1 MLNKRINIA
10 IDGPAGAGKS
20 TITKMVSKKL
30 NCIYVDTG
38 AMYRAVALFFIENGI
53 ASDDEKRI
61 AKEIENIHVDIQF
74 EAGNQKVLL
83 NGKDVTE
90 GIRAERVGNWASE
103 ISKYT
108 VVREYLVK
116 MQREVAAKQDVVMD
130 GRDIGTVVL
139 PQANVK
145 IYLTASSKVRAMRR
159 YNELT
164 QKGVFCDIHDI
175 EQGIMER
182 DAQDMNREISP
193 LRQAKDAIL
202 IDSSNMTIDEVVE
215 KIVSLAGER

>member
-1 MLNKRINIA
+1 MLNKRLNIA

-20 TITKMVSKKL
+20 TIAKMVSKKL

-38 AMYRAVALFFIENGI
+38 AMYRTVALFLIENGI
-53 ASDDEKRI
+53 ANDDEKRI

-74 EAGNQKVLL
+74 EVGEQKVLL

-90 GIRAERVGNWASE
+90 EIRAERVGKWASE

-108 VVREYLVK
+108 LVREYLVK

-215 KIVSLAGER
+215 KIVSLARER

>member
-1 MLNKRINIA
+1 MLNKRLNIA

-20 TITKMVSKKL
+20 TIAKMVSKKL

-38 AMYRAVALFFIENGI
+38 AMYRAVALFFIKNGI

-61 AKEIENIHVDIQF
+61 AKEIENIQVDIQF
-74 EAGNQKVLL
+74 EAGDQKVLL

-90 GIRAERVGNWASE
+90 EIRAERVGNWASE

-108 VVREYLVK
+108 LVREYLVK

-145 IYLTASSKVRAMRR
+145 IYLTASSKIRAMRR

-215 KIVSLAGER
+215 KIVSLARER

>member
-20 TITKMVSKKL
+20 TIAKMVSKKL

-74 EAGNQKVLL
+74 EAGDQKVLL

-90 GIRAERVGNWASE
+90 EIRAERVGNWASE

-116 MQREVAAKQDVVMD
+116 MQREIAAKQDVVMD

-215 KIVSLAGER
+215 KIVSLARER

>member
-1 MLNKRINIA
+1 MLNKRVNIA

-20 TITKMVSKKL
+20 TIAKMVSKKL

-74 EAGNQKVLL
+74 EAGDQKVLL

-108 VVREYLVK
+108 LVREYLVK

-215 KIVSLAGER
+215 KIVSLARER

>member
-1 MLNKRINIA
+1 MLNKRLNIA

-20 TITKMVSKKL
+20 TIAKMVSKKL

-38 AMYRAVALFFIENGI
+38 AMYRAVALFFIKNGI

-61 AKEIENIHVDIQF
+61 AKEIENIQVDIQF
-74 EAGNQKVLL
+74 EAGDQKVLL

-90 GIRAERVGNWASE
+90 EIRAERVGNWASE

-215 KIVSLAGER
+215 KIVSLARER

>member
-1 MLNKRINIA
+1 MLNKRLNIA

-20 TITKMVSKKL
+20 TIAKMVSKKL

-38 AMYRAVALFFIENGI
+38 AMYRAVALFFIKNGI

-61 AKEIENIHVDIQF
+61 AKEIENIQGDIQF
-74 EAGNQKVLL
+74 EAGDQTVLL
-83 NGKDVTE
+83 NGQDVTE
-90 GIRAERVGNWASE
+90 EIRAERVGNWASE

-108 VVREYLVK
+108 LVREYLVK
-116 MQREVAAKQDVVMD
+116 MQREVATKQDVVMD

-215 KIVSLAGER
+215 KIVSLARER

>member
-1 MLNKRINIA
+1 MLNKRLNIA

-20 TITKMVSKKL
+20 TIAKMVSKKL

-38 AMYRAVALFFIENGI
+38 AMYRAVALFLIENGI
-53 ASDDEKRI
+53 ANDDEKRI

-74 EAGNQKVLL
+74 EAGDQKVLL

-90 GIRAERVGNWASE
+90 EIRAERVGNWASE

-108 VVREYLVK
+108 LVREYLVK
-116 MQREVAAKQDVVMD
+116 MQREVATKQDVVMD

-215 KIVSLAGER
+215 KIVSLARER

>member
-1 MLNKRINIA
+1 MLNKRLNIA

-20 TITKMVSKKL
+20 TIAKMVSKKL

-38 AMYRAVALFFIENGI
+38 AMYRAVALFFIKNGI

-74 EAGNQKVLL
+74 EVGEQRVLL

-90 GIRAERVGNWASE
+90 EIRAERVGKWASE

-145 IYLTASSKVRAMRR
+145 IYLTASSKIRAMRR

-215 KIVSLAGER
+215 KIVSLARER

>member
-1 MLNKRINIA
+1 MLNKRLNIA

-20 TITKMVSKKL
+20 TIAKMVSKKL

-38 AMYRAVALFFIENGI
+38 AMYRAVALFFIKNGI
-53 ASDDEKRI
+53 ASDDEKSI
-61 AKEIENIHVDIQF
+61 AKEIENIQVDIQF
-74 EAGNQKVLL
+74 EAGDQKVLL

-90 GIRAERVGNWASE
+90 EIRAERVGNWASE

-108 VVREYLVK
+108 LVREYLVK
-116 MQREVAAKQDVVMD
+116 MQREVATKQDVVMD

-215 KIVSLAGER
+215 KIVSLARER

>member
-1 MLNKRINIA
+1 MLNKRLNIA

-20 TITKMVSKKL
+20 TIAKMVSKKL

-38 AMYRAVALFFIENGI
+38 AMYRAAPSLFTKNRTPMAE
-53 ASDDEKRI
+53 EKRI
-61 AKEIENIHVDIQF
+61 AKEIENIQVDIQF
-74 EAGNQKVLL
+74 EAGDQKVLL

-90 GIRAERVGNWASE
+90 EIRAERVGNWASE

-108 VVREYLVK
+108 LVREYLVK
-116 MQREVAAKQDVVMD
+116 MQREVATKQDVVMD

-215 KIVSLAGER
+215 KIVSLARER

>member
-1 MLNKRINIA
+1 MLNKRLNIT

-20 TITKMVSKKL
+20 TIAKMVSKKL

-38 AMYRAVALFFIENGI
+38 AMYRAVALFFIKNGI

-61 AKEIENIHVDIQF
+61 AKEIENIQVDIQF
-74 EAGNQKVLL
+74 EAGDQKVLL

-90 GIRAERVGNWASE
+90 EIRAERVGNWASE

-108 VVREYLVK
+108 LVREYLVK
-116 MQREVAAKQDVVMD
+116 MQREVATKQDVVMD

-215 KIVSLAGER
+215 KIVSLARER

>member
-1 MLNKRINIA
+1 MLNKRLNIA

-20 TITKMVSKKL
+20 TIAKMVSKKL

-38 AMYRAVALFFIENGI
+38 AMYRAVALFFIKNGI

-61 AKEIENIHVDIQF
+61 AKEIENIQVDIQF
-74 EAGNQKVLL
+74 EAGDQKVLL
-83 NGKDVTE
+83 NGKDITE
-90 GIRAERVGNWASE
+90 EIRAERVGNWASE

-108 VVREYLVK
+108 LVREYLVK
-116 MQREVAAKQDVVMD
+116 MQREVATKQDVVMD

-215 KIVSLAGER
+215 KIVSLARER

>member
-1 MLNKRINIA
+1 MLNKRVNIA

-20 TITKMVSKKL
+20 TIAKMVSKKL

-74 EAGNQKVLL
+74 EAGDQKVLL

-90 GIRAERVGNWASE
+90 EIRAERVGNWASE

-215 KIVSLAGER
+215 KIVSLAGEI

>member
-1 MLNKRINIA
+1 MLNKRLNIA

-20 TITKMVSKKL
+20 TIAKMVSKKL

-38 AMYRAVALFFIENGI
+38 AMYRAVALFFIKNGI

-61 AKEIENIHVDIQF
+61 AKEIENIQVDIQF
-74 EAGNQKVLL
+74 EAGDQKVLL

-90 GIRAERVGNWASE
+90 EIRAERVGKWASE

-108 VVREYLVK
+108 LVREYLVK

-164 QKGVFCDIHDI
+164 QKGVFCDIHEI

-215 KIVSLAGER
+215 KIVSLARER

>member
-1 MLNKRINIA
+1 MLNKKLNIA

-20 TITKMVSKKL
+20 TIAKMVSKRL

-74 EAGNQKVLL
+74 EAGDQKVLL

-90 GIRAERVGNWASE
+90 EIRAERVGNWASE

-193 LRQAKDAIL
+193 PRQAKDAIL

-215 KIVSLAGER
+215 KVVSLAGER

>member
-1 MLNKRINIA
+1 MLNKRLNIA

-20 TITKMVSKKL
+20 TIAKMVSKKL

-38 AMYRAVALFFIENGI
+38 AMYRAVALFFIKNGI

-74 EAGNQKVLL
+74 EVGEQRVLL

-90 GIRAERVGNWASE
+90 EIRAERVGKWASE

-145 IYLTASSKVRAMRR
+145 IYLTASSKIRAMRR

-182 DAQDMNREISP
+182 DTQDMNREISP

-215 KIVSLAGER
+215 KIVSLARER

>member
-1 MLNKRINIA
+1 MLNKRLNIA

-20 TITKMVSKKL
+20 TIAKMVSKKL

-61 AKEIENIHVDIQF
+61 VKEIENIHVDIQF
-74 EAGNQKVLL
+74 EAGDQKVLL

-90 GIRAERVGNWASE
+90 EIRAERVGNWASE

-116 MQREVAAKQDVVMD
+116 MQREIAAKQDVVMD

-215 KIVSLAGER
+215 KIVSLARER

>member
-1 MLNKRINIA
+1 MLNKRLNIA

-20 TITKMVSKKL
+20 TIAKMVSKKL

-38 AMYRAVALFFIENGI
+38 AMYRAVALFFIKNGI

-61 AKEIENIHVDIQF
+61 AKEIENIQVDIQF
-74 EAGNQKVLL
+74 EVGDQKVLL

-90 GIRAERVGNWASE
+90 EIRAERVGKWASE

-108 VVREYLVK
+108 LVREYLVK
-116 MQREVAAKQDVVMD
+116 MQREVATKQDVVMD

-215 KIVSLAGER
+215 KIVSLARER

>member
-1 MLNKRINIA
+1 MLNKRLNIA

-20 TITKMVSKKL
+20 TIAKMVSKKL

-38 AMYRAVALFFIENGI
+38 AMYRAVALFFIKNGI

-61 AKEIENIHVDIQF
+61 AKEIENIQVDIQF
-74 EAGNQKVLL
+74 EAGDQKVLL

-90 GIRAERVGNWASE
+90 EIRAERVGNWASE

-108 VVREYLVK
+108 LVREYLVK
-116 MQREVAAKQDVVMD
+116 MQREVATKQDVVMD
-130 GRDIGTVVL
+130 GREIGTVVL

-215 KIVSLAGER
+215 KIVSLARER

>member
-1 MLNKRINIA
+1 MLNKRLNIA

-20 TITKMVSKKL
+20 TIAKMVSKKL

-38 AMYRAVALFFIENGI
+38 AMYRAVALFFIKNGI

-74 EAGNQKVLL
+74 EAGDQKVLL

-90 GIRAERVGNWASE
+90 EIRAERVGNWASE

-116 MQREVAAKQDVVMD
+116 MQREIAAKQDVVMD

-145 IYLTASSKVRAMRR
+145 IYASSKVRAMRR

-202 IDSSNMTIDEVVE
+202 IDSSNMTIDKVVE

>member
-1 MLNKRINIA
+1 MLNKRVNIA

-20 TITKMVSKKL
+20 TIAKMVSKKL

-38 AMYRAVALFFIENGI
+38 AMYRAVALFFIKNGI

-61 AKEIENIHVDIQF
+61 AKEIENIQVDIQF
-74 EAGNQKVLL
+74 EAGDQKVLL

-90 GIRAERVGNWASE
+90 EIRAERVGNWASE

-108 VVREYLVK
+108 LVREYLVK
-116 MQREVAAKQDVVMD
+116 MQREVATKQDVVMD

-215 KIVSLAGER
+215 KIVSLARER